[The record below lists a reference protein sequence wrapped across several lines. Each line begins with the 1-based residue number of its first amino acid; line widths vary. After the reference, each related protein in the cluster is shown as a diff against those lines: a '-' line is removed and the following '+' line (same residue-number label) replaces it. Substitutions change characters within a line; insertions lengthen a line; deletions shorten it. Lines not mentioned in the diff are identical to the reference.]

1 MFKYKYRKYW
11 IICVLLTLAIS
22 TTIAYHCIESRW
34 LDFRRAEKYYKEG
47 RYSKALEF
55 YVEVLKKDLNP
66 KFYIAQLLSAAKIT
80 NTYEPIV
87 KIYNKCIKKN
97 PDNEEIIEG
106 FADFY
111 VHFKKYDEA
120 AKVLSQYLG
129 NHPDDYYIRLELA
142 RVYSWNDNYEKS
154 ILEYRKVLSNGIHDI
169 RLDEYRVK
177 LEFVKVLTYAEKY
190 DQAIDLYKQ
199 LIFEKSRDWEVYIE
213 LANVYLTLKDYHN
226 VFETLIEI
234 PYQELDES
242 SQIYLADLYAYYK
255 HYDTAQE
262 IYENYLEKHSYSTN
276 VYRKYSNMRM
286 WSKDE
291 KISSE
296 ILDKIT
302 YFYSQK
308 DEVLDVL
315 AKDYIFARR
324 FDEAIKTYKH
334 LIQRSKKD
342 DPCYLIELGDIY
354 LTLDEKGKAIE
365 YFQKAYGIDPFDD
378 KLKRKFAL
386 TLAWSD
392 MQDRALPLLEEL
404 FEKNRKDQIVGIELI
419 RAYVL
424 ERKERKAIKVL
435 TKLKKTFPKSP
446 FVLMEI
452 GNMYARLGHALE
464 AREVYQNLLNS
475 TQYNGNIYFNYA
487 DVMRLW
493 GKYYEAEK
501 IYRKDL
507 EQNPDNRETKFKLA
521 WLLVNM
527 KRYEEAE
534 QIYKTFIFQ
543 KNNLGKAYYRL
554 AKVKLLQRDLEQA
567 LSFANKSFVINPSD
581 KNILVL
587 SEALAKNNKKDE
599 ALSLLD
605 EIESKRYRKQ
615 AAYQKGKIY
624 LSENKKLAIDVFKKS
639 LELYPDNIELYFYA
653 NFDKIKNEEFKNT
666 LVIRAKNAEDLTKIA
681 WNYSENNLET
691 EAIYFFEKAIEK
703 DEKYYPAKFGLA
715 QNLAMNN
722 KIEAVKDFDVLLK
735 DFPEDYQ
742 ILLWKARVLGWTKHF
757 KESIEVYNILRSLN
771 PNDPQIIREKARVAA
786 WDKNIDLSLE
796 TYDKALNFSVD
807 LKLYE
812 NLIPLSHEIEDINFK
827 RDFDSLKNMPF
838 YFGYERIKNNLN
850 RYNLSKDQERLLE
863 KALLKNVAKFN
874 IQKSIYLERKAKY
887 AYYRMH
893 YIEANAVYKELIDFF
908 PSNEEAI
915 FDYAQT
921 YCHLNLCNKARPLY
935 QILVDDFNH
944 SRAKIALERNK
955 IKADPFFRFAHEFFQ
970 EAGRGDLDRV
980 KRNRTDFNFG
990 YYFSCKNLVTFTA
1003 HRWTEEPTYEKNTQI
1018 KDVENLKDITY
1029 DAYGYS
1035 IDFETT
1041 FSKYIGTS
1049 LGFRQ
1054 KYYLKKFNTTNLG
1067 HLFLWFRAKD
1077 AAKVTLG
1084 FDRDNEIDNIFSLR
1098 NDVQINRLFL
1108 QSSSL
1113 IKRRLSIDALG
1124 EARIYSDNN
1133 LIDLFRLDLGYR
1145 LTPFPKIFKF
1155 EVRGEYRNSDKLNN
1169 FVFEGSDLV
1178 NIIHP
1183 YWTPN
1188 NYKAFLASFSW
1199 YHDLSLLQFCEAE
1212 KHYYEFKLSTGTDTE
1227 KNPTITFYGGW
1238 HLEFRKKGL
1247 ISINGYI
1254 TRSKIWD
1261 ASSVW
1266 AEYKYSF

>member
-11 IICVLLTLAIS
+11 IICVLSILAIL
-22 TTIAYHCIESRW
+22 TTIAFHFYESRW
-34 LDFRRAEKYYKEG
+34 IDFRKAEKHFADG
-47 RYSKALEF
+47 RYSQAIEF
-55 YVEVLKKDLNP
+55 YVKAMKKDLAP
-66 KFYIAQLLSAAKIT
+66 KFYITQLLFAAKIT

-87 KIYNKCIKKN
+87 ETYKKCIEKD
-97 PDNEEIIEG
+97 PDNAEMIEG

-111 VHFKKYDEA
+111 VYFKEFDDAE
-120 AKVLSQYLG
+120 KVLKLYLAD
-129 NHPDDYYIRLELA
+129 HPDDYYIRLELA

-154 ILEYRKVLSNGIHDI
+154 ILEYRKVLSNDIHDI

-177 LEFVKVLTYAEKY
+177 LEFTKVLTYAEKY

-213 LANVYLTLKDYHN
+213 LANVYLALKDYHN

-255 HYDTAQE
+255 QYDTAQE
-262 IYENYLEKHSYSTN
+262 IYENYLEKHLYSAN
-276 VYRKYSNMRM
+276 VYRKYSNMRI
-286 WSKDE
+286 WSNDE
-291 KISSE
+291 EISLE
-296 ILDKIT
+296 ILDRIK
-302 YFYSQK
+302 YFYPRD
-308 DEVLDVL
+308 DEVLDDL
-315 AKDYIFARR
+315 GKDYIFARK
-324 FDEAIKTYKH
+324 FDEAIRVYKH
-334 LIQRSKKD
+334 LIQRTKKV
-342 DPCYLIELGDIY
+342 DPSYLIELGDIY
-354 LTLDEKGKAIE
+354 LTLDEKKMAIE
-365 YFQKAYGIDPFDD
+365 YFQKAYDLDPLDD
-378 KLKRKFAL
+378 ELKRKLAL
-386 TLAWSD
+386 TLAWGG
-392 MQDRALPLLEEL
+392 MQDRALPLLEDL
-404 FEKNRKDQIVGIELI
+404 FEENEKDQSVGIELI
-419 RAYVL
+419 RVYAL
-424 ERKERKAIKVL
+424 EKNEEKAIKVL
-435 TKLKKTFPKSP
+435 AKLQKRFPKSP
-446 FVLMEI
+446 YVLMEVAAQQ
-452 GNMYARLGHALE
+452 ARLGHALA
-464 AREVYQNLLNS
+464 AREVYQNLLS
-475 TQYNGNIYFNYA
+475 SVEYNENIYINYA
-487 DVMRLW
+487 DIMRLW
-493 GKYYEAEK
+493 GNYYEAEK
-501 IYRKDL
+501 IYRKAL
-507 EQNPDNRETKFKLA
+507 EQNPNKSEIKFKLA

-543 KNNLGKAYYRL
+543 KKNLDKAYYRL
-554 AKVKLLQRDLEQA
+554 AKEKLLQRDLEQA
-567 LSFANKSFVINPSD
+567 LYYANKSFVINPSD
-581 KNILVL
+581 KNILL
-587 SEALAKNNKKDE
+587 FSEVLAKNNKNDQ
-599 ALSLLD
+599 ALILLD
-605 EIESKRYRKQ
+605 EIEIKRYRELT
-615 AAYQKGKIY
+615 YLQKGKIY
-624 LSENKKLAIDVFKKS
+624 LSENKELAINILKKG
-639 LELYPDNIELYFYA
+639 LELYPDNIELFFYA
-653 NFDKIKNEEFKNT
+653 NLNNIKNDEFKE
-666 LVIRAKNAEDLTKIA
+666 IMAKRAKNAQDLTIIA
-681 WNYSENNLET
+681 WSYSENNLEE
-691 EAIYFFEKAIEK
+691 EALYFFEKAIER

-715 QNLAMNN
+715 QNLAMDN
-722 KIEAVKDFDVLLK
+722 KIGAVKDFDALLK
-735 DFPEDYQ
+735 DFPNDYQ

-757 KESIEVYNILRSLN
+757 KESIEVYNILLSLN

-786 WDKNIDLSLE
+786 WDKNIDLALE
-796 TYDKALNFSVD
+796 TYDKELSFSVD
-807 LKLYE
+807 LNLYE
-812 NLIPLSHEIEDINFK
+812 NLIPLSHEIEDISFK
-827 RDFDSLKNMPF
+827 RDFDNLKDIPF

-850 RYNLSKDQERLLE
+850 QYNLTKEQKKLLE
-863 KALLKNVAKFN
+863 KALLKNLAQYN

-893 YIEANAVYKELIDFF
+893 YIEANTVYKELIDFF

-921 YCHLNLCNKARPLY
+921 FCHLKLCNKARPLY

-944 SRAKIALERNK
+944 NRAKIALERNK
-955 IKADPFFRFAHEFFQ
+955 IKSDPFVRFAHEFFQ
-970 EAGRGDLDRV
+970 EAGRGDIDRV
-980 KRNRTDFNFG
+980 KRNRTDFNLGF
-990 YYFSCKNLVTFTA
+990 YFRCRNLLRFTA
-1003 HRWTEEPTYEKNTQI
+1003 HRWAEEPTYEKNTQI
-1018 KDVENLKDITY
+1018 KDVEDLKGITY

-1035 IDFETT
+1035 IDFDAT
-1041 FSKYIGTS
+1041 FSKYMGTS

-1084 FDRDNEIDNIFSLR
+1084 FDRDNEIDNIFSFR

-1124 EARIYSDNN
+1124 EAQIYSDNN
-1133 LIDLFRLDLGYR
+1133 FIDLFRLDLGYR

-1169 FVFEGSDLV
+1169 FVFEGVDLV

-1188 NYKAFLASFSW
+1188 HYKAFLASFSW
-1199 YHDLSLLQFCEAE
+1199 YHDVSLLQFCEAE